1 MKIKELNK
9 EGRVT
14 FLRIDEEGLRKVP
27 MFEQAVQCGFPSPA
41 DDFLDLDI
49 NLNDYLVKHK
59 SATFCVRV
67 NGNSMEDDGIQSGDI
82 LIVDRAEEK
91 KDNSIVL
98 AVIDNEFTV
107 KRIKKSGE
115 KLFLN
120 PANENYQPIE
130 ITEDMN
136 FQIWGLVTFVIH
148 EL

>member
-130 ITEDMN
+130 ITKDMN

>member
-1 MKIKELNK
+1 MKKGSEISFIKMDD
-9 EGRVT
+9 RV
-14 FLRIDEEGLRKVP
+14 FEDLP
-27 MFEQAVQCGFPSPA
+27 MFENAVECGFPSPA

-67 NGNSMEDDGIQSGDI
+67 NGNSMEGVGIHSGDI
-82 LIVDRAEEK
+82 LIVDRAQEK
-91 KDNSIVL
+91 KNNSIVL

-107 KRIKKSGE
+107 KRIKKSGK

-136 FQIWGLVTFVIH
+136 FQIWGVVTFVIH